1 MQAASLKFSFHSCA
15 EETKLISS
23 LLLFKLKAPLP
34 PIFGQF
40 NSDQRMFLLLH
51 EAVSLKP
58 VLQVTWR
65 GCAVMLSPLRA
76 PVVSTD

>member
-1 MQAASLKFSFHSCA
+1 
-15 EETKLISS
+15 
-23 LLLFKLKAPLP
+23 
-34 PIFGQF
+34 
-40 NSDQRMFLLLH
+40 MFLLLH

-65 GCAVMLSPLRA
+65 GCALMLSPLRA